1 MALES
6 SNTVGAGRS
15 SSSMCLAPMMVLRM
29 QERHVHGLLEGALEE
44 HMGRLRGM
52 TQRIADKAAADA
64 RFKEL
69 QHLEEV
75 RPSISACC
83 FCLAFCR
90 LVCSRNSPRR
100 DGALPDW
107 K

>member
-1 MALES
+1 M
-6 SNTVGAGRS
+6 
-15 SSSMCLAPMMVLRM
+15 
-29 QERHVHGLLEGALEE
+29 HGLLEGALEE

-75 RPSISACC
+75 CSSTFAYLPVGAVSACGLSRT
-83 FCLAFCR
+83 CLLKAVF
-90 LVCSRNSPRR
+90 LWEVVHSSH
-100 DGALPDW
+100 
-107 K
+107 